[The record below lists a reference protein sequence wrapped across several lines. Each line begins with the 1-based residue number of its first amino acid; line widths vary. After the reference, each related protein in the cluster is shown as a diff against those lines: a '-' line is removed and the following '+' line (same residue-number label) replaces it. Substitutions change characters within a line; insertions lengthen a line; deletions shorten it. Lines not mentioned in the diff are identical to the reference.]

1 MTEDTAPRGKRFGY
15 VALVAALVLGIVGG
29 GLATVGIAKHHMRG
43 FGMGHGWGGHHR
55 MHGPADIERA
65 QEHVKRIV
73 GFASRRLDATEDQQK
88 RLTAIAEAATK
99 ELLPLRERFQ
109 AARKRAHEILKQPTI
124 DRAALE
130 ALRAEQ
136 VLLADEASRK
146 LVQFVADAAEV
157 LTLEQR
163 TKLAQRWDF

>member
-1 MTEDTAPRGKRFGY
+1 MTEETAPRGKRFGY

-29 GLATVGIAKHHMRG
+29 GLATAGIAKHHLR
-43 FGMGHGWGGHHR
+43 GMGHGWGGHHR
-55 MHGPADIERA
+55 MHGPVDIERA
-65 QEHVKRIV
+65 QGHVKRMV

-88 RLTAIAEAATK
+88 RLRVIAEAATK

-109 AARKRAHEILKQPTI
+109 AARKKAHEILKQPTI
-124 DRAALE
+124 DRTALE

-136 VLLADEASRK
+136 VQLADEASRK

-157 LTLEQR
+157 LTPEQR
-163 TKLAQRWDF
+163 TKRAQRWDF

>member
-1 MTEDTAPRGKRFGY
+1 MTEEKAPRGKRFGY
-15 VALVAALVLGIVGG
+15 VALVVALVLGIAGG
-29 GLATVGIAKHHMRG
+29 GLAAAGIAKHHMRSLG
-43 FGMGHGWGGHHR
+43 LGWGGHHR
-55 MHGPADIERA
+55 MHGPVDIERA
-65 QEHVKRIV
+65 QDHVKRMV
-73 GFASRRLDATEDQQK
+73 GFASRRLDATDDQQK

-99 ELLPLRERFQ
+99 ELLPLRERVQ

-124 DRAALE
+124 DRVALE
-130 ALRAEQ
+130 TLRAEQ
-136 VLLADEASRK
+136 VQLADEASRK

>member
-1 MTEDTAPRGKRFGY
+1 MTEETAPRGKRFGY

-29 GLATVGIAKHHMRG
+29 GLATAGIAKHHLR
-43 FGMGHGWGGHHR
+43 GMGHGWGGHHR
-55 MHGPADIERA
+55 MHGPVDIERA
-65 QEHVKRIV
+65 QGHVKRMV

-88 RLTAIAEAATK
+88 RLGVIAEAATK

-109 AARKRAHEILKQPTI
+109 AARKKAHDILKQPTI
-124 DRAALE
+124 DRTALE

-136 VLLADEASRK
+136 VQLADEASRK

-157 LTLEQR
+157 LTPEQR